1 MKYWKENLAKYM
13 RPAITEYDLMTNRNL
28 RRFKRIRTFFVLFNP
43 MVSLVLLSML
53 LTGVI

>member
-13 RPAITEYDLMTNRNL
+13 KVQITREDLMNNRNL
-28 RRFKRIRTFFVLFNP
+28 RRFKRIRTFFTFFNP
-43 MVSLVLLSML
+43 ALSLVLLSML